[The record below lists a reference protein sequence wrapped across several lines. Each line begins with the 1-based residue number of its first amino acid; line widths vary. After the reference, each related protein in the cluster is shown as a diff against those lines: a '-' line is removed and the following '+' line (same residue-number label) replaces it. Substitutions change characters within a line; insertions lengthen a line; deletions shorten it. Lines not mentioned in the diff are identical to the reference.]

1 MQPITWSNNNIRYKT
16 PKKSR
21 PQFSTQNL
29 PQTISKNRPHNGL
42 IQPGGA
48 GDSIPLHNL
57 KTKKK
62 KIVATI
68 ATPMETTI
76 KMPLVNLHHNRV

>member
-42 IQPGGA
+42 IQP
-48 GDSIPLHNL
+48 NL
-57 KTKKK
+57 KTKKE